1 MANGYIGKISAVVTA
16 NTSDLSRK
24 LQGAVKDVDR
34 FAQTLNRSVSASAQQ
49 ATASLEKIFTP
60 LQRLERRLQ
69 TALRLNLRTEDQ
81 VNKIRQ
87 LVSVS
92 EQINEPLA
100 QASKSFGRLSAD
112 VQSAFFPALRRAQN
126 ETVKI
131 SNELSRT
138 GEVSA
143 ESFARAERAV
153 DNVIAAQRR
162 LLQVQELVKSGFS
175 GRELQFASPRT
186 FAALQAAALASQ
198 RAAALPAGQLE
209 GGDIARRVQSLQR
222 LREQIAKQFARVSEI
237 QLRPNVDASR
247 FAGAERRLDQL
258 VARTESASRQLD
270 AIAAKGTRTKGLNL
284 ALTGRPQDLQQAEAI
299 YGRLVA
305 QVQSLDAVQRRAFA
319 PNLRSLGRLID
330 SGDENRLR
338 DVRALIVSLQRELGK
353 QGKVSIEVGDARKRL
368 TELKAEIQGLDAAQR
383 RAFGANL
390 RRLSSLVRTDD
401 ASKLADIRKLIREI
415 DRDLA
420 KQLKINLKNEE
431 AKRRIDEIKAR
442 LKGISDSLAGRQS
455 DPFDRLAASAEKA
468 KAAVERLADSR
479 RKTSLQGRIAGIE
492 GGIAAAAAP
501 GSGLTEAQLAAA
513 ARRRAAQ
520 LDRIAATA
528 GSQPQT
534 ARDIFGP
541 ALRSSQQRIEALRS
555 QIQSAQSSI
564 AALPVPIQTRLIPL
578 LNQARD
584 AFASLGKT
592 PTAAEIRRAAQQAA
606 ELEKQLKRAQQ
617 ASRFSGN
624 LQSFFSSTAAERYES
639 QLKAAR
645 AQLLALGVAAR
656 GPVAD
661 AYNKLEAALSKSAQR
676 GTLGTQRTK
685 AEVDKLI
692 ASLERA
698 LVATGRLTAEQAK
711 AFGAA
716 VRGAGTRLG
725 GDIGRGGADRF
736 TLGFQQALFAV
747 DDFFSVTGDLQQRV
761 RAIGNNITQLGFI
774 VGGTKGLFVT
784 LGAVLGL
791 QVVAAFLKVRNGGKE
806 LEDQTRSLTNALQE
820 QKRALDAI
828 LQSFD
833 QVAGDIADRGLTAAT
848 KRAEE
853 LAKRLREIAKEQE
866 KLQRNRLVELD
877 PEVQERRSNQATL
890 QRRLE
895 QSRRPA
901 ERVALQSLIDR
912 ERQLEREAADRAFGG
927 RGDGGA
933 AFARRQ
939 AEEITSVLE
948 RQRYFQILAQEDTSF
963 SSPAAVR
970 RRAAE
975 EAGLAFGGVDFADR
989 RAVRAAA
996 VRERERLAE
1005 LAARPDDFIGNAIA
1019 FTDQPAFPEAQE
1031 AVGALELFIRRLD
1044 ATDQIERFTQGVVK
1058 AANSVDSSLP
1068 ETLSRLEQAA
1078 EANVG
1083 GARARIQSLEELSL
1097 DLQRQV
1103 ELAKDAFKRFTEGDE
1118 GAGAEAK
1125 AARDRAAAIVQVI
1138 EAEQKKAAVLDSVR
1152 RSLETFSA
1160 ALDRV
1165 STELANTV
1173 AQEARGLAD
1182 QARRDANREQG
1193 IVDGGLGGRQGDA
1206 AAAAQRRDRLAAQAA
1221 DFARRAAAIEAA
1233 NTRARVDF
1241 ARQAAAGGLGQRAQD
1256 LIRRRDQ
1263 AQAVIDNRQSPADDV
1278 TNAQATLNIINTE
1291 LQQIFE
1297 QSGAGQAAAKLADE
1311 LNKAAAA
1318 AARRDELIQRGRELN
1333 LSPAEQAGRELAED
1347 IRAINERFAADAAAA
1362 PADRDRLLADAQA
1375 DIARVREDA
1384 VRAQAPAI
1392 FGLADSVANAVLQGP
1407 SRAALQATD
1416 VSTVEGAR
1424 ELNRLLRGDDAAR
1437 DQDLVQL
1444 QREANRLL
1452 QLIAEGNAPVAN

>member
-24 LQGAVKDVDR
+24 LTEGRDKVKV
-34 FAQTLNRSVSASAQQ
+34 FANSLNASISSASRQ
-49 ATASLEKIFTP
+49 ASASLEKIFTP
-60 LQRLERRLQ
+60 LQRLERKLQ

-81 VNKIRQ
+81 VGKIRQ
-87 LVSVS
+87 LVSAA
-92 EQINEPLA
+92 EQINKPLS
-100 QASKSFGRLSAD
+100 QAADSFGRLSSE
-112 VQSAFFPALRRAQN
+112 VQAVFFPALRRAQN
-126 ETVKI
+126 ETVKV
-131 SNELSRT
+131 SNEIERA
-138 GEVSA
+138 GKVSA
-143 ESFARAERAV
+143 DAFGEAERAV
-153 DNVIAAQRR
+153 NSLVNAERR
-162 LLQVQELVKSGFS
+162 LLQVQDLVTSGFT
-175 GRELQFASPRT
+175 GRELQFSNPRT
-186 FAALQAAALASQ
+186 FAALQAAAQASQ
-198 RAAALPAGQLE
+198 RAATLPPSQIE
-209 GGDIARRVQSLQR
+209 SGDIARRVQSLQR
-222 LREQIAKQFARVSEI
+222 LRDQINKQFARVSEI
-237 QLRPNVDASR
+237 RLRPNVDASLL
-247 FAGAERRLDQL
+247 AGAERRLDQL
-258 VARTESASRQLD
+258 VARTEAASRQLD
-270 AIAAKGTRTKGLNL
+270 AISAKGARTKGLNL
-284 ALTGRPQDLQQAEAI
+284 ALTGRPQDLQQVESI
-299 YGRLVA
+299 YGRIVA
-305 QVQSLDAVQRRAFA
+305 QVQSLDAAQRRAFA
-319 PNLRSLGRLID
+319 PNLRTLGKLID
-330 SGDENRLR
+330 SGDEARLK
-338 DVRALIVSLQRELGK
+338 DARALIVSLQRELSK
-353 QGKVSIEVGDARKRL
+353 QGKVSIEVGEARKRL
-368 TELKAEIQGLDAAQR
+368 TELKAEVQGLDAAQR

-401 ASKLADIRKLIREI
+401 ASKLADIRKLIQEI

-431 AKRRIDEIKAR
+431 AKQRIDEIKAR

-455 DPFDRLAASAEKA
+455 DPFDRLAASAERA
-468 KAAVERLADSR
+468 RAAVERLADSR

-528 GSQPQT
+528 SSQPQT

-564 AALPVPIQTRLIPL
+564 AALPGPIQTRLIPL

-617 ASRFSGN
+617 AAKFSGT
-624 LQSFFSSTAAERYES
+624 LGSFFSSTAAERYES

-645 AQLLALGVAAR
+645 SQLLALGVAAR

-698 LVATGRLTAEQAK
+698 LVATGRLTAERAK

-761 RAIGNNITQLGFI
+761 RAIGNNLTQLGFI

-806 LEDQTRSLTNALQE
+806 LEDQTRALTNALQE

-833 QVAGDIADRGLTAAT
+833 QVAGDIADRGLTTAT

-853 LAKRLREIAKEQE
+853 LAKRLREIAREQE

-912 ERQLEREAADRAFGG
+912 ERQLELEAADRAFAG

-939 AEEITSVLE
+939 AEEITSILE

-975 EAGLAFGGVDFADR
+975 QAGLAFDGVDFADR
-989 RAVRAAA
+989 RAIRAAA

-1005 LAARPDDFIGNAIA
+1005 LAARPDDFIGNALA

-1031 AVGALELFIRRLD
+1031 ALGALEQFIRRLD
-1044 ATDQIERFTQGVVK
+1044 ATAQIEGLTQSVVK

-1068 ETLSRLEQAA
+1068 KTLAQLEQAA

-1083 GARARIQSLEELSL
+1083 GARGRIEALEGLSL
-1097 DLQRQV
+1097 DLQKQV
-1103 ELAKDAFKRFTEGDE
+1103 ELARDAFKRFTEGDE
-1118 GAGAEAK
+1118 GAAAEAK
-1125 AARDRAAAIVQVI
+1125 ATRDRAAAIAQVI
-1138 EAEQKKAAVLDSVR
+1138 EAEQEKAAVLDSTR

-1160 ALDRV
+1160 ALDRI
-1165 STELANTV
+1165 STQLANTV

-1193 IVDGGLGGRQGDA
+1193 IVGLGGRQGDA
-1206 AAAAQRRDRLAAQAA
+1206 DAAARRRARLEAEAD
-1221 DFARRAAAIEAA
+1221 DFARRAAAIEADNA
-1233 NTRARVDF
+1233 RARIDF
-1241 ARQAAAGGLGQRAQD
+1241 ERQAQAGGLGPRAQN
-1256 LIRRRDQ
+1256 LIRGRDA
-1263 AQAVIDNRQSPADDV
+1263 AQAVIDNRQSPAADV
-1278 TNAQATLNIINTE
+1278 INAQATLNVINTE

-1297 QSGAGQAAAKLADE
+1297 QSGAGQAAANLADE

-1318 AARRDELIQRGRELN
+1318 AARRDELIQRGRELS
-1333 LSPAEQAGRELAED
+1333 LSPAEQAGRQLAD
-1347 IRAINERFAADAAAA
+1347 DLRALRAARDESIAGGADLVVADRAEAADRNRII
-1362 PADRDRLLADAQA
+1362 DDAL
-1375 DIARVREDA
+1375 
-1384 VRAQAPAI
+1384 RAEAPAI
-1392 FGLADSVANAVLQGP
+1392 FGLADQVQNAILQGP
-1407 SRAALQATD
+1407 SRAALEATD

-1437 DQDLVQL
+1437 NQDLVQL

-1452 QLIAEGNAPVAN
+1452 QLIAEGGAPVAN